1 MEETA
6 KRKIKLGISIG
17 DPNGVGIELVLKVFQ
32 DKRMFDFFTPIVF
45 ANTKLM
51 SAQRKH
57 FNLQT
62 PFVPYVLG
70 KKLSKNQLNVVEV
83 FDTIKGTGIHEPD
96 VRSTMIRT
104 TYNSTFRSVNPWK
117 GVSFDTNI
125 YFNST
130 QGMKYPSSVIIN
142 LP

>member
-1 MEETA
+1 MLTTSPKTLLLSA
-6 KRKIKLGISIG
+6 IYNKIWLFGG
-17 DPNGVGIELVLKVFQ
+17 H
-32 DKRMFDFFTPIVF
+32 DKDTD
-45 ANTKLM
+45 
-51 SAQRKH
+51 
-57 FNLQT
+57 
-62 PFVPYVLG
+62 
-70 KKLSKNQLNVVEV
+70 VVEV